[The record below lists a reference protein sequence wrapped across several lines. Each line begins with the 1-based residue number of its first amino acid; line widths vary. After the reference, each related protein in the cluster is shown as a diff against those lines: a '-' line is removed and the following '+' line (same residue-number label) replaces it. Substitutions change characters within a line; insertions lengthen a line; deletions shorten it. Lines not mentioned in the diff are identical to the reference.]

1 MSVTQEEI
9 KKIAENLAKLTPKNL
24 WNLSSSTNSILWYFE
39 LLNEIDTEG
48 VEPTVNVVEKKSVLR
63 ADIEWEK
70 EVTPNELLHCSEQKV
85 VGGQIAVANIM
96 K

>member
-24 WNLSSSTNSILWYFE
+24 GNLSSSTNSILWYFE
-39 LLNEIDTEG
+39 LLNEVDTKN
-48 VEPTVNVVEKKSVLR
+48 VKPTVNVVEKVSTLR
-63 ADIEWEK
+63 SDDELVK
-70 EVTPNELLHCSEQKV
+70 EIDPSELLACSEQKV
-85 VGGQIAVANIM
+85 VGGQITIANIM

>member
-24 WNLSSSTNSILWYFE
+24 GNLSSSTNSILWYFE
-39 LLNEIDTEG
+39 LLNEVDTKN
-48 VEPTVNVVEKKSVLR
+48 VEPTVNVVEKNSVLR
-63 ADIEWEK
+63 EDIELEK
-70 EVTPNELLHCSEQKV
+70 EIQPSELLACSEQKV
-85 VGGQIAVANIM
+85 VGWQIAVANIM

>member
-24 WNLSSSTNSILWYFE
+24 GNLSSSTNAILGYFE
-39 LLNEIDTEG
+39 LLNEVDTTG
-48 VEPTVNVVEKKSVLR
+48 VQPTVNVVEKSSVLR
-63 ADIEWEK
+63 ADEEIKKEIE
-70 EVTPNELLHCSEQKV
+70 PSELLACSEQKV
-85 VGGQIAVANIM
+85 VGGQITIANIM

>member
-24 WNLSSSTNSILWYFE
+24 GNLSASTNSILWYFE
-39 LLNEIDTEG
+39 LLDEIDTQN
-48 VEPTVNVVEKKSVLR
+48 VRPTVNVVEKVSILR
-63 ADIEWEK
+63 SDIELEK
-70 EVTPNELLHCSEQKV
+70 EIAPSELLACSEQKV
-85 VGGQIAVANIM
+85 VGGQIAIANIM